1 MKQLF
6 NLRFTLVYN
15 ILSVLVLTIIFS
27 IYGYYVVNTEKSRIL
42 KDTDN
47 RFFVHLN
54 DLSDILDIYF
64 KQKSELLAKNYN
76 DSLIEINK
84 EFNNELNAVSEIFN
98 SKKYLKTSY
107 AFILD
112 KKGTYLVHPFL
123 EGKNVISSEVFE
135 KIVLTSNGK
144 THLKNINDE
153 DIQSQKI
160 IYYKYYDPIKSF
172 LGISVNEEDVYA
184 SIHSLIISLLK
195 TYLIVLV
202 IFVLLNTLLLKTL
215 IKLITN
221 ISKTLMIMS
230 KGKVAEKLEVS
241 DIKEIKT
248 IVNPLNT
255 LIQGLEDSTSFANE
269 ISQGNLHAN
278 YIPLSDSDVL
288 GNSLLNMRKSLI
300 DAKED
305 EKLRKKEDDQRNWAS
320 EGLAKFSELLRE
332 NNSNMEILANE
343 ILKNIVEYLKANQGG
358 LFLYNDDNKDEI
370 YLELVSAYAYSRKK
384 FLEKKIH
391 IGDGFIGNCALE
403 KQTIFVTDIPEDYIE
418 ITSGLGTSNPR
429 NLLIVPMKIEDN
441 IFGIIELASFKI
453 FEQYEI
459 DFIERI
465 ASSTATTIANL
476 KINIHTANL
485 LRETQ
490 EQAKK
495 MADQEEEM
503 RMNME
508 ELQATQE
515 EAAKQSELLASFTN
529 SVNHTLIRAEYDT
542 EGTLLYAN
550 TKFLTKLG
558 YISNREVEGQHISM
572 FINEKDREW
581 FFQIW
586 DKLSKGGKH
595 FEGDMKHVTKQGK
608 DLWTMATYTCVRD
621 NNGSVEK
628 ILFLAI
634 DTTEQKKQSLDYEGQ
649 IQALNNSTMKA
660 EFEPSGKM
668 IHCNPYFMESFG
680 FDSIEDIKIKNIF
693 DFIVKDDLDEFKRTW
708 KSTINGKPSQGQSL
722 RVTNLDEK
730 RWLHETFTAVNDMYG
745 EVAKVIYVANDI
757 SEQKKM
763 EQETIRQ
770 ANELKN
776 KENDLLQ
783 NIEEL
788 QVLQEEMRKNQ
799 VALQDSEKKLK
810 KQLEVIEAEKKKNST
825 ILEGCVEGII
835 TFDQDG
841 VIDHL
846 NKAAEEIIGCEKEQL
861 LGKNIDIII
870 DLKLEKEKDGFGAYY
885 QNGET
890 KRLNNSKSEIN
901 IKTIEGN
908 EVSVL
913 LTLNDIKLNNGCTFA
928 AFLQNIEVELF

>member
-6 NLRFTLVYN
+6 NLRFTFVYN
-15 ILSVLVLTIIFS
+15 ILSVLVLSIIFA
-27 IYGYYVVNTEKSRIL
+27 IYGYYVVNTEKTRIL

-54 DLSDILDIYF
+54 DLSDILDIYI
-64 KQKSELLAKNYN
+64 KNKNELLSKKLN
-76 DSLIEINK
+76 DSLIDYQK
-84 EFNNELNAVSEIFN
+84 EYETELKTVSTIFN

-107 AFILD
+107 AFVLD
-112 KKGTYLVHPFL
+112 KRGTYLVHPFL
-123 EGKNVISSEVFE
+123 EGKNIISSEVFE

-144 THLKNINDE
+144 THLKTINDE
-153 DIQSQKI
+153 ESKSNKI
-160 IYYKYYDPIKSF
+160 IYYKYYEPLKSF
-172 LGISVNEEDVYA
+172 LAINVNEDEVYS
-184 SIHSLIISLLK
+184 SIQSLIYSLIN
-195 TYLIVLV
+195 TYLIVLA
-202 IFVLLNTLLLKTL
+202 IFIILNTVFLRIF

-241 DIKEIKT
+241 DFKEIKT

-269 ISQGNLHAN
+269 ISQGNLHAD

-300 DAKED
+300 DAKEE
-305 EKLRKKEDDQRNWAS
+305 EKNRKKEDDQRNWAS

-332 NNSNMEILANE
+332 NNSNMEVLANE
-343 ILKNIVEYLKANQGG
+343 ILKNLVEYLKANQGG
-358 LFLYNDDNKDEI
+358 LFLYNDDNKEDI

-384 FLEKKIH
+384 FLQKKIH

-403 KQTIFVTDIPEDYIE
+403 KQTIFLTDIPENYIE
-418 ITSGLGTSNPR
+418 ITSGLGTANPR
-429 NLLIVPMKIEDN
+429 NLLIIPMKIEDN

-453 FEQYEI
+453 FEQFEI
-459 DFIERI
+459 DFIEKI
-465 ASSTATTIANL
+465 ASSTAITIANL

-490 EQAKK
+490 DQATK
-495 MADQEEEM
+495 MAEQEEEM

-529 SVNHTLIRAEYDT
+529 SVNHTLIRAEYST

-572 FINEKDREW
+572 FINEKDRDW

-586 DKLSKGGKH
+586 DKLAKGGKH
-595 FEGDMKHVTKQGK
+595 FEGDMKHVTKHGK

-621 NNGSVEK
+621 NNGAVEK

-649 IQALNNSTMKA
+649 IQALNNSSMKA
-660 EFEPSGKM
+660 EFDPAGRL
-668 IHCNPYFMESFG
+668 IHCNPFFLESFV
-680 FDSIEDIKIKNIF
+680 FDTIEEIKTKTIF
-693 DFIVKDDLDEFKRTW
+693 DFISKDDLDEFKRTW
-708 KSTINGKPSQGQSL
+708 KSTINGKPYQGQGL
-722 RVTNLDEK
+722 RLTNLGDQK
-730 RWLHETFTAVNDMYG
+730 WLHETCTAVNDMYG

-770 ANELKN
+770 ANEIKN

-799 VALQDSEKKLK
+799 IALQDSEKKLK

-841 VIDHL
+841 IIDHL
-846 NKAAEEIIGCEKEQL
+846 NKAAEEIIGCNKEKL
-861 LGKNIDIII
+861 FGKHINTII
-870 DLKLEKEKDGFGAYY
+870 DLKFEKEKDGIGAYHI
-885 QNGET
+885 NGET

-901 IKTIEGN
+901 IKTIAGS

-913 LTLNDIKLNNGCTFA
+913 LTLNDIKLNSGYSFA